1 MKNKFENNNEKII
14 NNENKYT
21 NKKLAIIS
29 GVIVTALVI
38 SFFGSYFITNR
49 LTNPKYTKNT
59 TGEEK
64 TVYNNTKAL
73 DDDMILVLMNQGV
86 IEKEQSILEFK
97 KENSIE
103 SEISQQFIVNFFEAS
118 GYNLEELKD
127 EKVVFSKDGTTNVLQ
142 PNKYYIGEKDG
153 YFAIYKTDS
162 EGNLTIEN
170 EDDIYRNSRSI
181 DFLQGED
188 LEAIKNLKHCY
199 DTKDEAIEKLTA
211 YIS

>member
-1 MKNKFENNNEKII
+1 MKNIFKNNDKKQI

-29 GVIVTALVI
+29 GMIVFALVI

-49 LTNPKYTKNT
+49 LTNPKYAKNT
-59 TGEEK
+59 TEEDK

-73 DDDMILVLMNQGV
+73 DDDMILILMNEGV

-97 KENSIE
+97 KENFIS
-103 SEISQQFIVNFFEAS
+103 SDISQQFIVNFFEAN
-118 GYNLEELKD
+118 GYNLEELQD
-127 EKVVFSKDGTTNVLQ
+127 EKVVFNKDGTTNVLQ

-170 EDDIYRNSRSI
+170 EDDVYRNSRPIS
-181 DFLQGED
+181 FLKGED
-188 LEAIKNLKHCY
+188 LDEIKKMKNYY

>member
-1 MKNKFENNNEKII
+1 MRNETSI
-14 NNENKYT
+14 

-29 GVIVTALVI
+29 GMIVFALVI

-49 LTNPKYTKNT
+49 LTNPKYAKNT
-59 TGEEK
+59 TEEDK
-64 TVYNNTKAL
+64 TVYNHTKPL
-73 DDDMILVLMNQGV
+73 DDDMILILMNEGV

-97 KENSIE
+97 KENFIS
-103 SEISQQFIVNFFEAS
+103 SDISQQFIVNFFEAN
-118 GYNLEELKD
+118 GYNLEELQD

-170 EDDIYRNSRSI
+170 EDDVYRDSRSI

-188 LEAIKNLKHCY
+188 LEDIKNLKHCY

>member
-1 MKNKFENNNEKII
+1 MKNIFKNNDKKQI

-21 NKKLAIIS
+21 NKKLSIISAII
-29 GVIVTALVI
+29 VFALVV

-49 LTNPKYTKNT
+49 LTNPKYSKNT
-59 TGEEK
+59 TEEDK

-73 DDDMILVLMNQGV
+73 DDDMILILMNEGV
-86 IEKEQSILEFK
+86 VEKEQSILEFK
-97 KENSIE
+97 KENFIS
-103 SEISQQFIVNFFEAS
+103 SDISQQFIVNFFEAN
-118 GYNLEELKD
+118 GYNLEELQD
-127 EKVVFSKDGTTNVLQ
+127 EKVVFSKVGTTNVLK

-170 EDDIYRNSRSI
+170 EDDVYRNSRSI
-181 DFLQGED
+181 NFLQGED
-188 LEAIKNLKHCY
+188 LEGIKNLKHCY

>member
-1 MKNKFENNNEKII
+1 MRNKFKNINEKEI
-14 NNENKYT
+14 NSENKYT
-21 NKKLAIIS
+21 NKKLAITS
-29 GVIVTALVI
+29 GIIVTALVI

-49 LTNPKYTKNT
+49 LTNPKYVSDT
-59 TGEEK
+59 TEKEK

-73 DDDMILVLMNQGV
+73 DDDMIVVLMNQGV
-86 IEKEQSILEFK
+86 VEKEQSISEFK
-97 KENSIE
+97 KENSIS
-103 SEISQQFIVNFFEAS
+103 SEINQQFIVNFFEAN
-118 GYNLEELKD
+118 GYNLEELQD
-127 EKVVFSKDGTTNVLQ
+127 ERVVFSKDGTTNVLQ

-153 YFAIYKTDS
+153 YFAIYKTDN

-170 EDDIYRNSRSI
+170 ENDVYRNSRSI

-188 LEAIKNLKHCY
+188 LEDIKNLKHCY

>member
-1 MKNKFENNNEKII
+1 MKDIFKNNDKKQI

-21 NKKLAIIS
+21 NKKLSIISAII
-29 GVIVTALVI
+29 VFALVV

-49 LTNPKYTKNT
+49 LTNAKYSKNIR
-59 TGEEK
+59 EKDK

-73 DDDMILVLMNQGV
+73 DDDIILILMNQGV

-97 KENSIE
+97 KENFIS
-103 SEISQQFIVNFFEAS
+103 SDISQQFIVNFFEAN
-118 GYNLEELKD
+118 GYNLEELHD
-127 EKVVFSKDGTTNVLQ
+127 EKVVFNKIGTTNVLQ

-170 EDDIYRNSRSI
+170 EDDVYRNSRSI
-181 DFLQGED
+181 NFLQGED
-188 LEAIKNLKHCY
+188 LQDIKNLKHCY
-199 DTKDEAIEKLTA
+199 DRKDEAIEKLTA

>member
-86 IEKEQSILEFK
+86 IERRFYTQNLNIPSSLEPYITNVEPGKGIIITSASNVAFDD
-97 KENSIE
+97 
-103 SEISQQFIVNFFEAS
+103 NFE
-118 GYNLEELKD
+118 EELSA
-127 EKVVFSKDGTTNVLQ
+127 FYQLF
-142 PNKYYIGEKDG
+142 I
-153 YFAIYKTDS
+153 
-162 EGNLTIEN
+162 
-170 EDDIYRNSRSI
+170 
-181 DFLQGED
+181 
-188 LEAIKNLKHCY
+188 
-199 DTKDEAIEKLTA
+199 
-211 YIS
+211 